1 MQKGAGLLHERLE
14 TRKLIIPTLSRVVSM
29 KNCSVPGLPGLAV
42 LFLQVRQMIV
52 GTGVDIAE
60 VARITGAVDR
70 FGERFLKRVFTPE
83 EIRYSTSKANA
94 AERLAA
100 RFAAKEA
107 AMKAIG
113 TGLRHGVTWQDVEV
127 VRQPGG
133 RPGLRLTGKA
143 ADFAA
148 ALGCKKIHLSLSHTV
163 EHAIAHVILAGD

>member
-1 MQKGAGLLHERLE
+1 
-14 TRKLIIPTLSRVVSM
+14 
-29 KNCSVPGLPGLAV
+29 
-42 LFLQVRQMIV
+42 MIV

-60 VARITGAVDR
+60 VARIKAAVDR
-70 FGERFLKRVFTPE
+70 YGERFLKRVFTPE
-83 EIRYSTSKANA
+83 EVRYATSKVNA

-133 RPGLRLTGKA
+133 RPGLCFSGKA
-143 ADFAA
+143 AEFAA
-148 ALGCKKIHLSLSHTV
+148 ALGCKKVHLSLSHTE
-163 EHAIAHVILAGD
+163 EHAIAHVILEGE